1 MLTLDIITSILKNA
15 PAASLVLHNDAP
27 GLTIAYTNPAFDK
40 MLGGTT
46 LPLRGKPI
54 SNFLVQQYAES
65 RSLEFLTNLDRIITL
80 QISQTEGLDR
90 LDFIQANLPGE
101 NFRFYKWEAYPLV
114 DPDVHIKFIVV
125 NLIDVT
131 SELVS
136 SPGIQVSAVPH
147 HADEPVAYHFFNE
160 YPDAIFTL
168 NLEGRFLTANK
179 FLTDITECSFEEL
192 FQLSFTAFIS
202 GVELD
207 KGLINFAKARKG
219 EIINFDTQI
228 RSCKNNLKT
237 LNITNLPIIVNH
249 EVTGVYVIAKDITAT
264 TQIKLQLEQQRE
276 KLDEYH
282 TQMSNILESITD
294 GFFAVDR
301 NWIVTYW
308 NKEAET
314 ILQLPREAIMGQHFL
329 ETFQKVLGAEAYDF
343 YQQVMY
349 QRISVNRE
357 GFYQPLQIWLEISAF
372 PSQNGISVYFKD
384 ITTRKEADQ
393 KLTEAKKQYQDLFNL
408 SPLPQWVYNKDTFA
422 FKDVNQAAI
431 NHYGYSRDEF
441 LSMTIKDI
449 RPSEDIAL
457 IEKILK
463 NTVKEKEPN
472 IVIVRH
478 LKKNGEMI
486 YVRVEGSPISFRGK
500 NARLVLA
507 VDMTE
512 ILKAEQALIISE
524 QKFKALVQDGS
535 DIIAIL
541 DIEGNY
547 SYVNA
552 TSNKI
557 LGIPP
562 SYFLGKNAFDFIHE
576 DDRGWVEE
584 KFKML
589 STEARIAFP
598 PFRFKDGFNRFR
610 WIETVVTNMIDD
622 PAVNGLVANS
632 RDVTERFENEIKIQE
647 NIERFNI
654 VSKATS
660 DALWDFD
667 ATTGIVVWNQAIN
680 ELFGYST
687 NTFTRAWWLL
697 NIHPEDLDRVQ
708 ATVNSA
714 IQHKQSRI
722 EIEYRFQSA
731 SQGYRVVL
739 DRSFLIYNTDGD
751 LTRMIGSM
759 QDITERISYL
769 QKVEE
774 QNQLLKDI
782 SWTQSHLVRAPLAR
796 VLSLSKLIADYK
808 EDHQSVQELLSH
820 LETSAVELDEII
832 REIIKKSELLNKE

>member
-1 MLTLDIITSILKNA
+1 MLTLDIIASIFKNA
-15 PAASLVLHNDAP
+15 HAASLVLHND
-27 GLTIAYTNPAFDK
+27 GQELTIAYTNPAFDK
-40 MLGGTT
+40 MVGGAT
-46 LPLRGKPI
+46 LPLIGKPL
-54 SNFLVQQYAES
+54 SYFLLQDFSET
-65 RSLEFLTNLDRIITL
+65 RSQEFLDNLDRIVKL
-80 QISQTEGLDR
+80 QIRQTEGLDR
-90 LDFIQANLPGE
+90 IDFLQESLPGE
-101 NFRFYKWEAYPLV
+101 NIRFYKWEAYPLV
-114 DPDVHIKFIVV
+114 DEDDPIEFITV

-136 SPGIQVSAVPH
+136 SPGIQVSVAQH
-147 HADEPVAYHFFNE
+147 HGEEPVSYHFFNE

-192 FQLSFTAFIS
+192 FQLSFTAFIF
-202 GVELD
+202 GDELD
-207 KGLINFAKARKG
+207 KGLTNFARARKG

-228 RSCKNNLKT
+228 RTCKNKLKT

-249 EVTGVYVIAKDITAT
+249 EVTGVYVIAKDITT
-264 TQIKLQLEQQRE
+264 TTLIKTQLEEQRK

-314 ILQLPREAIMGQHFL
+314 ILHLPRESIMGQNFL
-329 ETFQKVLGAEAYDF
+329 DTFQNVLGAEAYDF

-372 PSQNGISVYFKD
+372 PSQDGISVSFKD
-384 ITTRKEADQ
+384 ITTRKAADQ
-393 KLTEAKKQYQDLFNL
+393 KLTEAKQQYQDLFNM

-422 FKDVNQAAI
+422 FKDVNQAAVT
-431 NHYGYSRDEF
+431 HYGYSKEEF

-449 RPSEDIAL
+449 RPKEDIAL

-463 NTVKEKEPN
+463 NTVKEKESN

-576 DDRGWVEE
+576 EDREWVEE
-584 KFKML
+584 KFRML

-667 ATTGIVVWNQAIN
+667 AATGIVVWNQAIY
-680 ELFGYST
+680 EVFGYTT

-708 ATVNSA
+708 TTVNSA

-722 EIEYRFQSA
+722 EIEYKFQSA
-731 SQGYRVVL
+731 SQGYKVVL
-739 DRSFLIYNTDGD
+739 DRSFLIYNTNGE

-774 QNQLLKDI
+774 QNQLLRDI

-808 EDHQSVQELLSH
+808 EDYQSVQELLTH